1 MKSLRREYPLST
13 LLELIGMP
21 RSTYYYHE
29 ANPPSDR
36 QATERPAIVEICKK
50 SQFRYGYRRVADT
63 LRKATGVRI
72 ADKTVL
78 KVMREEGLLCRTRR
92 RRKYRSYMG
101 QVGKSSPNL
110 LARDFEA
117 EDPMTKLV
125 TDVTEFKVGGTK
137 LYLSP
142 VVDLYNDECQW

>member
-36 QATERPAIVEICKK
+36 QAAERPAIVEICKK

-92 RRKYRSYMG
+92 R
-101 QVGKSSPNL
+101 GKL
-110 LARDFEA
+110 DWL
-117 EDPMTKLV
+117 
-125 TDVTEFKVGGTK
+125 
-137 LYLSP
+137 
-142 VVDLYNDECQW
+142 Q